1 MPKFRRYIPYVVIL
15 FIVIILGVVFYTKYR
30 QYKQLAA
37 MADTTFNNHTQ
48 PGYINPLSG
57 EPVSS
62 TAETVVQV
70 VGVMID
76 NHVDAWPQSGV
87 AKAKIVYE
95 AVVEGG
101 ITRYF
106 ALYDSVQDVAEVGP
120 VRSARVYFLDWIQEY
135 GDGLYVHSG
144 GSPQALAAIKPRGVF
159 DANEFFWG
167 RYFWR
172 ASHHYAPHNLYISG
186 DNWQAMLAQR
196 QASTTLF
203 TPDKAWKYA
212 AGVGSTA
219 ATNYD
224 LFVTFSTG
232 YEVGWKYNSSSL
244 QYQRSINNKKEKDRD
259 GSEIWARNL
268 VVQVT
273 DVADIANDDK
283 GRQEVKTVGSGKA
296 IVLKKGGVL
305 YGTWSK
311 KSITDRT
318 RFYDNNGQEIIFTP
332 GNTWVEVVDAT
343 MKVEVR

>member
-1 MPKFRRYIPYVVIL
+1 MSKFRPYIPYIL
-15 FIVIILGVVFYTKYR
+15 SLVIILGGVFYGRYRHYR
-30 QYKQLAA
+30 QLANIT
-37 MADTTFNNHTQ
+37 DIVFDNHSQ
-48 PGYINPLSG
+48 PLYTNPLSG

-62 TAETVVQV
+62 TAETAVQV

-87 AKAKIVYE
+87 AEAKIVYE

-106 ALYDSVQDVAEVGP
+106 ALYDSTQNVAEVGP

-186 DNWQAMLAQR
+186 AKWQAMLAQR

-203 TPDKAWKYA
+203 TSDKAWKYTT
-212 AGVGSTA
+212 GVGTTA
-219 ATNYD
+219 PTNYN
-224 LFVTFSTG
+224 LAVTFSAG
-232 YEVGWKYNSSSL
+232 YEVEWQYNSSSL

-283 GRQEVKTVGSGKA
+283 GRQEVKTIGSGKA
-296 IVLKKGGVL
+296 IVLKKGAVI

-318 RFYDNNGQEIIFTP
+318 RFYDNNGQEIVFTP
-332 GNTWVEVVDAT
+332 GTTWVEVVDAT
-343 MKVEVR
+343 MKVEVK